1 MKRLAWRG
9 VNNRSAWFHHPR
21 AFWTIET
28 SHWAYKVPLR
38 RRWYLAIHDPIYVAM
53 WIVLIAILVTV
64 AVLAL

>member
-9 VNNRSAWFHHPR
+9 VNNPNAWFHHPR

-38 RRWYLAIHDPIYVAM
+38 RRWYLAIHDPIYVGLWFALL
-53 WIVLIAILVTV
+53 VLIGAT
-64 AVLAL
+64 AGVLL